1 MHVINA
7 KRVSFACFKKKTF
20 NQFFLIH
27 IFPLWVIEC
36 VTKAQLRSHKL
47 HRHIG
52 VTYEKNNLCPTC
64 GKSFV
69 KPHDLNVHMRA
80 HLGIMSNKLNYLKT
94 FFCNGT
100 S

>member
-1 MHVINA
+1 MTNA
-7 KRVSFACFKKKTF
+7 QLKIHLRIHTGEKPYACDQCEKK
-20 NQFFLIH
+20 
-27 IFPLWVIEC
+27 C